1 MIGMKGM
8 KNMIGVNIK
17 FLRKRAGMSQ
27 EELAEK
33 IDVSRQSVAKWENGE
48 SLPDIIKCR
57 ELALIFGTTIDN
69 LINYSFEDEEM
80 TEKENVDGRYVFGI
94 VKVGERGQI
103 VIPKKAR
110 EVFDIQTGSRLIVL
124 GDTRQGGIALAKFK
138 ELIPFK

>member
-1 MIGMKGM
+1 MKGM
-8 KNMIGVNIK
+8 KNMIDANIK
-17 FLRKRAGMSQ
+17 FLRKRAGLSQ

-57 ELALIFGTTIDN
+57 DLAMLFGTTIDN
-69 LINYSFEDEEM
+69 LINYSFEDDEL
-80 TEKENVDGRYVFGI
+80 TDNKTSDGKYVFGL

-110 EVFDIQTGSRLIVL
+110 EIFNIKTGNRLIVL
-124 GDTRQGGIALAKFK
+124 GDTKQGGIALAKFND
-138 ELIPFK
+138 LISIK

>member
-1 MIGMKGM
+1 MKGM
-8 KNMIGVNIK
+8 KNMIDANIK
-17 FLRKRAGMSQ
+17 FLRKRAGLSQ

-57 ELALIFGTTIDN
+57 DLAMLFGTTIDN
-69 LINYSFEDEEM
+69 LINYSFEDDEM
-80 TEKENVDGRYVFGI
+80 TDNKTSDGKYVFGL

-110 EVFDIQTGSRLIVL
+110 EIFNIKTGNRLIVL
-124 GDTRQGGIALAKFK
+124 GDTRQGGIALAKFND
-138 ELIPFK
+138 LISIK

>member
-1 MIGMKGM
+1 MIDA
-8 KNMIGVNIK
+8 NIK
-17 FLRKRAGMSQ
+17 FLRKRAGLSQ

-57 ELALIFGTTIDN
+57 DLAMLFGTTIDN
-69 LINYSFEDEEM
+69 LINYSFEDDEM
-80 TEKENVDGRYVFGI
+80 TDNKTSDGKYVFGL

-110 EVFDIQTGSRLIVL
+110 EIFNIKTGNRLIVL
-124 GDTRQGGIALAKFK
+124 GDTKQGGIALAKFND
-138 ELIPFK
+138 LISIK